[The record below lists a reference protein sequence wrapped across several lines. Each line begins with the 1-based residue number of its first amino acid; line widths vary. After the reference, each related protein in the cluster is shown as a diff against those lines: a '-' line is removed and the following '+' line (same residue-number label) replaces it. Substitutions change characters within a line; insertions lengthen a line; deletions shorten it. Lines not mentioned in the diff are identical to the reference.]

1 MFLCECL
8 ITATLSLGA
17 IAHIVTPPEG
27 EGCRNAPELAYALHN
42 QTLHIVRFLNGQLV
56 QAVIYLPSFQHTYIE
71 PLTFCWGLDY
81 ALFKAERLR
90 VLYIS
95 RDLLISR

>member
-56 QAVIYLPSFQHTYIE
+56 QAVIYLPSFPYTYIE
-71 PLTFCWGLDY
+71 PLTFCWGQHE
-81 ALFKAERLR
+81 ALFATQRLR
-90 VLYIS
+90 VLYIP